1 MCVLFLGSLSQCN
14 ILLRWQQNVIQ
25 SIIPGH
31 VVHMIDYCSAILT
44 DVEIQSIPLI
54 FNCLLTNG

>member
-14 ILLRWQQNVIQ
+14 ILLRWQQNLIQ

-31 VVHMIDYCSAILT
+31 VVHMIIA
-44 DVEIQSIPLI
+44 VQ
-54 FNCLLTNG
+54 F